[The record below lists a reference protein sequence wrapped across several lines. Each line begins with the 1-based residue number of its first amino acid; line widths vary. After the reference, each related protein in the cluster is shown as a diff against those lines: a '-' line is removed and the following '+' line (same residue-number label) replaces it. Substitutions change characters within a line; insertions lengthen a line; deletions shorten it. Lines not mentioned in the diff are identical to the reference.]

1 MLIAACNPM
10 LCPNLGLQAAV
21 CFFISSS
28 LVVKGETYASKQQL
42 LVEIIITAIMGYAA
56 LFGHWMFC
64 KYPQGESG
72 VESARAVAK
81 DDGVQYSQAI
91 VQNGPSVPLL

>member
-1 MLIAACNPM
+1 MPDF
-10 LCPNLGLQAAV
+10 PLQAAV

-28 LVVKGETYASKQQL
+28 LVVKGETYASKEQL
-42 LVEIIITAIMGYAA
+42 LTEIIITAVTGYAA

-72 VESARAVAK
+72 AENARAVAN

-91 VQNGPSVPLL
+91 VQNGARKRLAPSLPP